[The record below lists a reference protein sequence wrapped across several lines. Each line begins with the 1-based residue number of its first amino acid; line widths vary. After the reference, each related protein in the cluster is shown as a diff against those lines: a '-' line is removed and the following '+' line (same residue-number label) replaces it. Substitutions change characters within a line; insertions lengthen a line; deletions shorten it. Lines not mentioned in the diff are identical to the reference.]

1 MRISIDDIL
10 ALDAKDF
17 MEFVEPMNFQETK
30 NLKVLLDIELERAK
44 ILYEQFKEAGNQTK
58 ATAMRV
64 NVVLI
69 RERIGICNYYLSK
82 RGIDLSIFK

>member
-1 MRISIDDIL
+1 MRISIDDVL

-44 ILYEQFKEAGNQTK
+44 ILYEQFKEAGNQAK
-58 ATAMRV
+58 VTAMRV